1 MTINVTNISPTP
13 GSTLARAA
21 TLSFDVTFSPADAIV
36 EHAVSIGYGSSYELV
51 WDGAGF
57 RTPFTSSSRAPRA
70 GGGYRYTVRRT
81 GSWPGVPVLSV
92 YALGETVLKAPL
104 PSDALLYPP
113 SGDTSGDDDET
124 AIDAALTAGRPVYL
138 VPDATY
144 YSTIDFT
151 GEDIR
156 CLGTATIVGVGGP
169 PTLTINSLGAENAI
183 ASTAYSGSV
192 TLPLATSR
200 AHDVGLLTGDITI
213 DASGLSSR
221 DGTVTIRVQNQGG
234 KRVTWAAK
242 FVFGLAHS
250 PEAAQGPYDVTTW
263 TFRDNGSTLE
273 CIGREERQALTPAN
287 ISGAAA
293 WLSARRQVSVSTWE
307 DQIGANDAVQAT
319 AGNQPASATYA
330 GASCLD
336 FDGTDNY
343 MLQPVA
349 MADGAKWIAIAYK
362 ADALPSATFGSIVR
376 LLGASG
382 KYCEILL
389 MDLGGY
395 KDLSFMFDFAGA
407 GAAACGIDPP
417 LDLAPHVLVI
427 QYAGGTVSN
436 PDQYKLWID
445 ANWRAPRASAFFNA
459 EANAIGAIGARAT
472 SLGAV
477 ANPASIKVFDFA
489 CGVGTL
495 TRAQVD
501 RITSEMLGGTGRK
514 VRLAPQVVCDGNS
527 LTRGQGATL
536 LDTNGWPN
544 GYPEQLAALLG
555 GADEWNVVNLGVN
568 GQTTV
573 DMITDFDSE
582 VAPLYNPL
590 RPRNILIAWEMGN
603 HILGGASADT
613 ALEKYIDYC
622 QRARRAGF
630 EVIACDVPKRADL
643 SGGTETIRQLVNA
656 SLDSSWS
663 AFADAKMTLSDK
675 AEFSN
680 TADATYYT
688 DGTHHTSAGHAVTA
702 AEAHTQIKALNGKA
716 HVAP

>member
-1 MTINVTNISPTP
+1 MTINVTNISPAP
-13 GSTLARAA
+13 GSTLARGA
-21 TLSFDVTFSPADAIV
+21 TLSFDVTFSPVDAIV
-36 EHAVSIGYGSSYELV
+36 EHAISIGYGSSYELV

-57 RTPFTSSSRAPRA
+57 RTPFTSSSRVPRA
-70 GGGYRYTVRRT
+70 GGGYSYTIRRT

-242 FVFGLAHS
+242 FVFGLTHS

-273 CIGREERQALTPAN
+273 CVGREERQALTPAN

-307 DQIGANDAVQAT
+307 DQIGANDATQPT

-330 GASCLD
+330 GATCLD

-407 GAAACGIDPP
+407 GAASCGIDPP

-427 QYAGGTVSN
+427 QYAGGTISN

-495 TRAQVD
+495 TRGQVE
-501 RITSEMLGGTGRK
+501 RLSSEMLSGVGLRARMT
-514 VRLAPQVVCDGNS
+514 PQVVCDGNS

-544 GYPEQLAALLG
+544 GYPEQLATMLG
-555 GADEWNVVNLGVN
+555 GADKWNVVNLGVN
-568 GQTTV
+568 GQRT
-573 DMITDFDSE
+573 DEMITDFDSE

-590 RPRNILIAWEMGN
+590 RPRNILIAWEIGN
-603 HILGGASADT
+603 ALLASHTADQ
-613 ALEKYIDYC
+613 ALEDYIEYC
-622 QRARRAGF
+622 QRAKRAGF
-630 EVIACDVPKRADL
+630 EVIACNVSPRSDL
-643 SGGTETIRQLVNA
+643 TAAKETARQAVNA
-656 SLDSSWS
+656 YLASSWS
-663 AFADAKMTLSDK
+663 TFADALVD
-675 AEFSN
+675 FN
-680 TADATYYT
+680 GDARLATPTT
-688 DGTHHTSAGHAVTA
+688 DGVHFNTTEYGYVAEDVHAA
-702 AEAHTQIKALNGKA
+702 IERLYGKA
-716 HVAP
+716 FVPA